1 MAQVTLMSVT
11 ERARVW
17 RLLTQAAWQSLLRW
31 MHGGPLFR
39 WRLFSGTPARLI
51 IAPQDLRTADGTNAA
66 DIYAGRFLFAGQ
78 LVETSGQSPFEV
90 HAPSAD
96 WARALHGFGWLRHL
110 KAAETV
116 VARQNARAL
125 VDDWIRSCGYW
136 QDTAWE
142 QQVVARR
149 VLAWLSQSPL
159 ILEGCDRE
167 FYRRF
172 LRSLARQVRY
182 LRRTMNETP
191 DGVPRLQAAMAVA
204 AATVSMSGQGRFV
217 RQSLRRLDQELARQV
232 LADGGHISRNPAALL
247 DILVDLLPVRQAL
260 TVQGMPASPMVMQA
274 IDRMMPMV
282 RFFRHGDGTFAH
294 FNGMGATPVD
304 LVATILAYDDARGG
318 PPGNAP
324 HSGYQRVACGDTLLL
339 MDTGV
344 PPEPALSLTAHAGCL
359 SFEMS
364 SRRTRIVVNCGVSNS
379 ERGAWR
385 SVSRA
390 TAAHSTAT
398 IDDTSSARFLSE
410 ARFGGWLGA
419 PILTGPTS
427 VPVEREEGPSG
438 VRIVA
443 SHNGYQDNLRLIH
456 ERDIT
461 LSQDGSVL
469 DGIDRFRPT
478 ARTGRDHEFAI
489 RFHLHPSIKASS
501 IRSGTGI
508 LLVAPDGEAWE
519 FTAPGCEMG
528 IEESIY
534 LSDSSGH
541 RRCEQIVLYGRLA
554 HRREAAWQFCRTAAG
569 RATRRR
575 VSDTASGELDL

>member
-1 MAQVTLMSVT
+1 MTQATLLSFA

-17 RLLTQAAWQSLLRW
+17 RLLAQTAWQSLLRW
-31 MHGGPLFR
+31 VHGGPMFR
-39 WRLFSGTPARLI
+39 WRPFAGSPARLL

-78 LVETSGQSPFEV
+78 MVEASGQSPFEIP
-90 HAPSAD
+90 APSAD

-110 KAAETV
+110 KAADTV

-142 QQVVARR
+142 QAVVARR

-159 ILEGCDRE
+159 ILNGCDRE

-191 DGVPRLQAAMAVA
+191 DGVPRLQAAIAVA

-217 RQSLRRLDQELARQV
+217 RQSLRRLDQELARQI
-232 LADGGHISRNPAALL
+232 LADGGHVSRNPAALL

-260 TVQGMPASPMVMQA
+260 TMQGMPASPTVMQA
-274 IDRMMPMV
+274 IDRMMPMI

-294 FNGMGATPVD
+294 FNGMGSTPAD
-304 LVATILAYDDARGG
+304 LVATILAYDDARGS
-318 PPGNAP
+318 PPVNAP
-324 HSGYQRVACGDTLLL
+324 YSGYQRLSAGDTLVL
-339 MDTGV
+339 METGT
-344 PPEPALSLTAHAGCL
+344 PPEAPLSLGAHAGCL

-364 SRRTRIVVNCGVSNS
+364 SRRTRIIVNCGVSNS
-379 ERGAWR
+379 ERGVWR
-385 SVSRA
+385 AVSRS

-398 IDDTSSARFLSE
+398 VDDTSSARFLPE
-410 ARFGGWLGA
+410 TRYGGWLGA
-419 PILTGPTS
+419 PILAGPTL
-427 VPVEREEGPSG
+427 VPVDREESPSG
-438 VRIVA
+438 IRIVA
-443 SHNGYQDNLRLIH
+443 SHNGYQDTHRLIH
-456 ERDIT
+456 ERDLT
-461 LSQDGSVL
+461 LSEDGSVL
-469 DGIDRFRPT
+469 DGVDRFRALGKT
-478 ARTGRDHEFAI
+478 SRGDEYAI
-489 RFHLHPSIKASS
+489 RFHLHPSIKAST
-501 IRSGTGI
+501 IRSGTAI

-519 FTAPGCEMG
+519 FVAPGCETA

-534 LSDSSGH
+534 LSDSYGH
-541 RRCEQIVLYGRLA
+541 RRCEQIVIYGRVT
-554 HRREAAWQFCRTAAG
+554 HRREAAWQFCRTAAPK
-569 RATRRR
+569 AARRR
-575 VSDTASGELDL
+575 VSDTTGGELDL

>member
-1 MAQVTLMSVT
+1 
-11 ERARVW
+11 VW
-17 RLLTQAAWQSLLRW
+17 RLLAQTAWQSLLRW
-31 MHGGPLFR
+31 VHGGPMFR
-39 WRLFSGTPARLI
+39 WRPFSGAPARLL

-78 LVETSGQSPFEV
+78 LAETSGRSPFEIDP
-90 HAPSAD
+90 PSAD

-110 KAAETV
+110 KAADTV

-142 QQVVARR
+142 QPVVARR

-159 ILEGCDRE
+159 ILDGCDRE

-191 DGVPRLQAAMAVA
+191 DGVPRLQAAIAVA

-217 RQSLRRLDQELARQV
+217 RQSLRRLDQELARQI
-232 LADGGHISRNPAALL
+232 LPDGGHVSRNPAALL

-260 TVQGMPASPMVMQA
+260 TVQGMPASPTVMQA

-294 FNGMGATPVD
+294 FNGMGSTPAD
-304 LVATILAYDDARGG
+304 LVATILAYDDARGS
-318 PPGNAP
+318 PPVNAP
-324 HSGYQRVACGDTLLL
+324 YSGYQRIAAGDTLVL
-339 MDTGV
+339 METGT
-344 PPEPALSLTAHAGCL
+344 PPEVSLSLGAHAGCL

-364 SRRTRIVVNCGVSNS
+364 SRRTRLVVNCGVSNS

-385 SVSRA
+385 AVSRS

-398 IDDTSSARFLSE
+398 VDDTSSARFLPES
-410 ARFGGWLGA
+410 RYGGWLGA
-419 PILTGPTS
+419 PILAGPTL
-427 VPVEREEGPSG
+427 VPVDREEGPSG
-438 VRIVA
+438 IRVVA
-443 SHNGYQDNLRLIH
+443 SHNGYQDTHRLIH
-456 ERDIT
+456 ERDLT
-461 LSQDGSVL
+461 LSEDGSVL
-469 DGIDRFRPT
+469 DGIDRFRVLGKT
-478 ARTGRDHEFAI
+478 SRGDEYAI
-489 RFHLHPSIKASS
+489 RFHLHPAIRASAV
-501 IRSGTGI
+501 RAGTAI
-508 LLVAPDGEAWE
+508 LLLAPDGEAWE
-519 FTAPGCEMG
+519 FVAPGCETA

-534 LSDSSGH
+534 LSDSYGH
-541 RRCEQIVLYGRLA
+541 RRCEQIVIYGRVA
-554 HRREAAWQFCRTAAG
+554 HRREAAWQFCRTAAPK
-569 RATRRR
+569 AARRR
-575 VSDTASGELDL
+575 VSDTSGGELDL